1 MSVARQRRRVR
12 GITRKS
18 ATTKSC
24 MPYVTKNSLIFFF
37 EGDDMGEVFRG
48 ASTEL
53 SEVTERRM
61 AHLGKELFLVL
72 LLPLDFFN
80 FFIEVVVAAEE
91 AEEEESDILLGRCLS
106 SN

>member
-1 MSVARQRRRVR
+1 
-12 GITRKS
+12 
-18 ATTKSC
+18 
-24 MPYVTKNSLIFFF
+24 
-37 EGDDMGEVFRG
+37 
-48 ASTEL
+48 
-53 SEVTERRM
+53 M

>member
-1 MSVARQRRRVR
+1 MR

-37 EGDDMGEVFRG
+37 EGDDMGEVFLG

-53 SEVTERRM
+53 SEVIERRM

-80 FFIEVVVAAEE
+80 LFIEVVVAAEE

>member
-1 MSVARQRRRVR
+1 
-12 GITRKS
+12 
-18 ATTKSC
+18 
-24 MPYVTKNSLIFFF
+24 
-37 EGDDMGEVFRG
+37 MGEVFRG

>member
-1 MSVARQRRRVR
+1 MR

-24 MPYVTKNSLIFFF
+24 MPYDTKNSLIFFF
-37 EGDDMGEVFRG
+37 EGDDMGEVFLG

-53 SEVTERRM
+53 SKVTEGM

-80 FFIEVVVAAEE
+80 FLIEVVVAAEE

>member
-1 MSVARQRRRVR
+1 
-12 GITRKS
+12 
-18 ATTKSC
+18 
-24 MPYVTKNSLIFFF
+24 
-37 EGDDMGEVFRG
+37 
-48 ASTEL
+48 
-53 SEVTERRM
+53 M

-80 FFIEVVVAAEE
+80 FLIEVVVAAEE